1 MTADEGRLV
10 AALRSAMKENARLR
24 EERDRADRDAQVAI
38 TAMACRLPGGADT
51 PEALWELVERGG
63 DAVGPLPR
71 DRGWQEPGD
80 PPRSIM
86 REGAFLDRAGD
97 FDAGFFGISPKEA
110 LATDPQQRLL
120 LETSWEAIERARIDP
135 ASLRG
140 TDTGVYVGLTAQ
152 EYGPRMAESTD
163 DGLALTGTTAS
174 VASGRISYTLGLH
187 GPSLSMDTAC
197 SSSLVALHSAVRALR
212 SGECSMALA
221 GGAAV
226 MSSDGLLVEFTR
238 KGGLSPDG
246 RCRAFGADADGTGF
260 SEGAVVLVLERVAD
274 ARAAGRPVLAVV
286 RGSAVNSDGASN
298 GLTAPNGPAQA
309 RVIRA
314 ALSDAGLDPHEIDAV
329 EAHGTGTTLG
339 DPIEAQALVRVYGG
353 EREEPL
359 LLGSL
364 KSNIGH
370 AQAAAGAAGA
380 VKAVQALRHGTFPS
394 TLHAAEPSPHVD
406 WQDSGIALAQTN
418 HTWAEASRPR
428 RIAVSS
434 FGISGTNVHLILEQA
449 EDDRSLPRT
458 AADAE
463 TAVQESPTGQAPG
476 HFAAVTGP
484 LTRSSGAE
492 EAPAPDEEPVV
503 WPLSARGGPALHGQA
518 VRLLRHLEHAPS
530 RPCDVALSLATTR
543 AHLEDRAVVVGAGT
557 DELRRGLR
565 ALAAGESDPGVITG
579 SADGAGPTAFLFTG
593 QGSQRPGMGRELHA
607 AHPVFAR
614 AFDEVAAEFDR
625 YLERPLTDVVWAGR
639 DTPEAELLD
648 RTGWAQIAL
657 FTFGTA
663 LYRLLE
669 SWGVRPDY
677 VAGHSIGEI
686 TAAHVCGVLTLPDAV
701 RLVEARAR
709 LMQAL
714 PEGGAMAAVQAPPEE
729 TGPVLEEAAERTG
742 APVTLA
748 AVNAP
753 GSVVVSGAAEAV
765 DHVVSAFTERGHRT
779 RRLTV
784 SHAFH
789 SPLMDPMLEDF
800 ARVASEVR
808 LSPPVLPLISNL
820 GGGRAGEEIRSADYW
835 VRHVREPVRF
845 AEGIAHLRREGVT
858 AFVEV
863 GPDAALTAM
872 VRPTAG
878 DQHRAVALQ
887 SRLRPE
893 TEALA
898 TGIGEAHVAGVPVE
912 WAVLNS
918 GARTVDLPTY
928 AFQHRRYWLDTVP
941 SGSAPAPAA
950 DAPALDE
957 APAVPALRARLEG
970 MSADLREEELLQIVR
985 RESAVL
991 LGHTRA
997 QDVPADRGFLDLG
1010 FDSLAAVRLGARLG
1024 ELTGLELPSTVLL
1037 DHPAPRAVATRLSE
1051 EIGAGGDGTGAAAA
1065 SGAGP
1070 APEDEPGTAPE
1081 HGPDDEEVDGMGV
1094 DDLVRMVYDN

>member
-24 EERDRADRDAQVAI
+24 SERDRAEADNRVAI
-38 TAMACRLPGGADT
+38 TAMACRLPGGVHR
-51 PEALWELVERGG
+51 PEDLWELVERGG
-63 DAVGPLPR
+63 DTTGPLPE
-71 DRGWQEPGD
+71 DRGWEDGD
-80 PPRSIM
+80 TNRSVM
-86 REGAFLDRAGD
+86 GEGSFLDGAGD

-110 LATDPQQRLL
+110 LATDPQHRLL
-120 LETSWEAIERARIDP
+120 LETSWEAIERARLDP
-135 ASLRG
+135 TSLRG

-152 EYGPRMAESTD
+152 EYGPRMAESTE
-163 DGLALTGTTAS
+163 DGLALTGTAAA

-197 SSSLVALHSAVRALR
+197 SSSLVAIHSAVRALR
-212 SGECSMALA
+212 TGECSMALA
-221 GGAAV
+221 GGVAV
-226 MSSDGLLVEFTR
+226 MSSDGVLVEFTR

-260 SEGAVVLVLERVAD
+260 SEGAAVLVLERVAD

-298 GLTAPNGPAQA
+298 GLTAPNGPAQV

-314 ALSDAGLDPHEIDAV
+314 ALADAGLEPHEVDAV

-339 DPIEAQALVRVYGG
+339 DPIEAQAVVRAYGG
-353 EREEPL
+353 ERAEPL

-370 AQAAAGAAGA
+370 AQAAAGAAGM
-380 VKAVQALRHGTFPS
+380 VKAVQALRHGVFPA

-406 WQDSGIALAQTN
+406 WEGSGVALAQTN
-418 HTWAEASRPR
+418 HTWAEAPRPR
-428 RIAVSS
+428 RIGVSS
-434 FGISGTNVHLILEQA
+434 FGISGTNVHLVLEQA
-449 EDDRSLPRT
+449 GEDRSVPRT
-458 AADAE
+458 AVDPDKVVRGPSA
-463 TAVQESPTGQAPG
+463 GQAPG
-476 HFAAVTGP
+476 HFAAVTEP
-484 LTRSSGAE
+484 LAKDSGAE
-492 EAPAPDEEPVV
+492 EDPAPNGGPVA
-503 WPLSARGGPALHGQA
+503 WPLSARGGLALHGQA
-518 VRLLRHLEHAPS
+518 VRLLRHLERAPVDP
-530 RPCDVALSLATTR
+530 RDVALSLATTR
-543 AHLEDRAVVVGAGT
+543 AHLEDRAVVVGRGP

-565 ALAAGESDPGVITG
+565 ALAAGESDPGVVTG

-593 QGSQRPGMGRELHA
+593 QGSQRPGMGRGLHA

-614 AFDEVAAEFDR
+614 AFDEVAAEFDQ
-625 YLERPLTDVVWAGR
+625 YLERPLTDVVWAEQG
-639 DTPEAELLD
+639 TPEADLLH

-657 FTFGTA
+657 FTFETA

-686 TAAHVCGVLTLPDAV
+686 TAAHVAGVLTLPDAA
-701 RLVEARAR
+701 RLVEARGR

-729 TGPVLEEAAERTG
+729 TEPVLAEAAERTG
-742 APVTLA
+742 APVALA

-765 DHVVSAFTERGHRT
+765 DHVVSVLSGRGHRT

-789 SPLMDPMLEDF
+789 SPLMEPMLEDF
-800 ARVASEVR
+800 TRVASEVR
-808 LSPPVLPLISNL
+808 LRPPVLPLVSNL
-820 GGGRAGEEIRSADYW
+820 SGGRAGEEVCSADYW

-872 VRPTAG
+872 VRPASG
-878 DQHRAVALQ
+878 EQHRAVPLQ
-887 SRLRPE
+887 SRVRPE

-898 TGIGEAHVAGVPVE
+898 TGVGEAYVAGVPVA
-912 WAVLNS
+912 WAALDG
-918 GARTVDLPTY
+918 GARIVDLPTY
-928 AFQHRRYWLDTVP
+928 AFQHRRYWLATVP
-941 SGSAPAPAA
+941 SGAAPAPAA
-950 DAPALDE
+950 DAPVAEE
-957 APAVPALRARLEG
+957 APAVPALRARLAG
-970 MSADLREEELLQIVR
+970 MPTDLREEELLQVVR

-991 LGHTRA
+991 LGHTGA

-1010 FDSLAAVRLGARLG
+1010 FDSLAAVRLGTRLG

-1037 DHPAPRAVATRLSE
+1037 DHPTPRAVATHLSE
-1051 EIGAGGDGTGAAAA
+1051 EIGTDGDGAETAATSDA
-1065 SGAGP
+1065 
-1070 APEDEPGTAPE
+1070 DTAPDTE
-1081 HGPDDEEVDGMGV
+1081 PERGHDDEEVDGMDV

>member
-1 MTADEGRLV
+1 MSADEGRLV

-24 EERDRADRDAQVAI
+24 EERDRAEQNTQVAV

-51 PEALWELVERGG
+51 PEALWDLVEGGG
-63 DAVGPLPR
+63 DAVGPLPD
-71 DRGWQEPGD
+71 DRGWPEDTDG
-80 PPRSIM
+80 PPRSVM

-120 LETSWEAIERARIDP
+120 LETSWEAIERARLDP
-135 ASLRG
+135 TSLRG

-163 DGLALTGTTAS
+163 DGLALTGTMAS

-197 SSSLVALHSAVRALR
+197 SSSLVAIHSAVRALR
-212 SGECSMALA
+212 GGECSMALA

-246 RCRAFGADADGTGF
+246 RCRAFGAGADGTGF
-260 SEGAVVLVLERVAD
+260 SEGAVVLVLERLAD

-314 ALSDAGLDPHEIDAV
+314 ALDDAGLEPHEVDAV

-339 DPIEAQALVRVYGG
+339 DPIEAQAVVRVYGG
-353 EREEPL
+353 RRDEPL

-370 AQAAAGAAGA
+370 AQAAAGAAGV
-380 VKAVQALRHGTFPS
+380 VKAVQSLRHGVFPS
-394 TLHAAEPSPHVD
+394 TLHADEPTPHVD
-406 WQDSGIALAQTN
+406 WEDSGVALAQSN
-418 HTWAEASRPR
+418 HTWGEGPRPR

-434 FGISGTNVHLILEQA
+434 FGISGTNVHLVLEQA
-449 EDDRSLPRT
+449 VEERSAPEPAGGPD
-458 AADAE
+458 AAEHGPA
-463 TAVQESPTGQAPG
+463 AGQAPG
-476 HFAAVTGP
+476 HFAAV
-484 LTRSSGAE
+484 AE
-492 EAPAPDEEPVV
+492 PAAEAPEEQAPVPTGGPVS
-503 WPLSARGGPALHGQA
+503 WPISARSGLALHGQA
-518 VRLLRHLEHAPS
+518 VRLLRHLERTPAEP
-530 RPCDVALSLATTR
+530 RDVALSLATTR
-543 AHLEDRAVVVGAGT
+543 ARLEERAVVVGGGP
-557 DELRRGLR
+557 DSLRRGLR
-565 ALAAGESDPGVITG
+565 ALAAGESDPGVVTG

-625 YLERPLTDVVWAGR
+625 YLERPLTEVMWAEQ
-639 DTPEAELLD
+639 DTPEADLLH
-648 RTGWAQIAL
+648 RTGWAQVAL
-657 FTFGTA
+657 FTFETA
-663 LYRLLE
+663 LYRLLD

-686 TAAHVCGVLTLPDAV
+686 TAAHVSGVLTLPDAV
-701 RLVEARAR
+701 RLVEARGR

-714 PEGGAMAAVQAPPEE
+714 PGGGSMAAVQAPPEQVE
-729 TGPVLEEAAERTG
+729 PVLAEAAERTG
-742 APVTLA
+742 APVALA

-753 GSVVVSGAAEAV
+753 GSVVVSGGAEAV
-765 DHVVSAFTERGHRT
+765 AHVASVFSERGHRT
-779 RRLTV
+779 RHLLV

-800 ARVASEVR
+800 AKVAGQVQ
-808 LSPPVLPLISNL
+808 LHAPVLPLVSNL
-820 GGGRAGEEIRSADYW
+820 DGGRAGDEVCTPEYW

-845 AEGIAHLRREGVT
+845 ADGAAHLRREGVT

-872 VRPTAG
+872 VQPGTG
-878 DQHRAVALQ
+878 EQHRAVALQ

-893 TEALA
+893 TDALA
-898 TGIGEAHVAGVPVE
+898 TGVAEAHVAGVPVAWE
-912 WAVLNS
+912 ALNA

-928 AFQHRRYWLDTVP
+928 AFQHRRFWLATAP
-941 SGSAPAPAA
+941 SGTVAPPVEEPAE
-950 DAPALDE
+950 E
-957 APAVPALRARLEG
+957 APAVPALRARLAG
-970 MSADLREEELLQIVR
+970 MSPALREEELLQTVR

-991 LGHTRA
+991 LGHTGA

-1024 ELTGLELPSTVLL
+1024 QMTGLELPSTVLL
-1037 DHPAPRAVATRLSE
+1037 DHPTPRAVASHLSE
-1051 EIGAGGDGTGAAAA
+1051 EIAADTG
-1065 SGAGP
+1065 GAGP
-1070 APEDEPGTAPE
+1070 TVPDTAAAGDTESAAEPEPG
-1081 HGPDDEEVDGMGV
+1081 HGDEEVDGMDV